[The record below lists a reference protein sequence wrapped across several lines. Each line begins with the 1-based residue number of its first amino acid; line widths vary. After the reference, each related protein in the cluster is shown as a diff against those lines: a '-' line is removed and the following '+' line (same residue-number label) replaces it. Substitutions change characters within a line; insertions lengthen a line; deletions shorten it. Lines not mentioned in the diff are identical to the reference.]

1 MEPGNCDERRRVNP
15 SYAPNSIEPATLLR
29 ATTPAPAETAHELS
43 LASDL
48 SELTKAR
55 LTVMVLLTTLAG
67 FCLASHGAFA
77 WAKLGHT
84 LLGTALVAICS
95 SILNQALERK
105 TDALMRRTQTRPFVT
120 GRMPLRETI
129 LAGIVLGALGLAEL
143 YWFVNGLTALLSAL
157 TLAIYVFAY
166 TPLKRISEIN
176 TLVGAIPGALPPL
189 IGATA
194 VTGHFNVEGLTLFA
208 ILALWQLPHFYAIAW
223 MYKDAYK
230 APSLRM
236 VSTDDSTGKRTGAHA
251 VVFALILLPVS
262 LLPAWIGH
270 AGLFYAVVAGFLS
283 LVFIAAA
290 IRFAGHPD
298 RPHARRLFLTSIIY
312 LPLIL
317 TALALDI
324 PIRSYF
330 GW

>member
-1 MEPGNCDERRRVNP
+1 LNP
-15 SYAPNSIEPATLLR
+15 TYAPTPVEPTTLLR
-29 ATTPAPAETAHELS
+29 ATDAAAVENVHEFS

-67 FCLASHGAFA
+67 YCLASHGAFA
-77 WAKLGHT
+77 WMTLGHT
-84 LLGTALVAICS
+84 LLGTALVAVCS

-120 GRMPLRETI
+120 GRLPLRETI
-129 LAGIVLGALGLAEL
+129 IAGVVLGALGLTEL
-143 YWFVNGLTALLSAL
+143 TWFVNGLTALLSAL
-157 TLAIYVFAY
+157 TLVIYVFAY
-166 TPLKRISEIN
+166 TPLKQISEIN

-194 VTGHFNVEGLTLFA
+194 ATGHLNVVGLTLFA
-208 ILALWQLPHFYAIAW
+208 ILTLWQLPHFYAIAW
-223 MYKDAYK
+223 MYKDDYK
-230 APSLRM
+230 SAGLRM
-236 VSTDDSTGKRTGAHA
+236 VSTDDLTGARTGTHA
-251 VVFALILLPVS
+251 VVSALILLPVS
-262 LLPAWIGH
+262 MLPSWIGH
-270 AGLFYAVVAGFLS
+270 AGLFYAVVAALLS

-290 IRFAGHPD
+290 VRFAQHPD

-317 TALALDI
+317 SALALDI
-324 PIRSYF
+324 PVRAFCS
-330 GW
+330 GGL